1 MVIIPKTM
9 DICNMKTKVKQRIAI
24 GTYFFFSGVCFS
36 TWASRIPNVKDFF
49 QFNEAELGNLLMVMP
64 IASVFGLPIS
74 GWLVSK
80 FNSRNPLI
88 LAFLMYT
95 FSLIG
100 IGFSKH
106 LWSLVLSLAGFSFSL
121 RIINIAMNTQAVTL
135 QKKFTK
141 KINGA
146 FHGFWSLGGIVGLL
160 ISTLFIKLDVSI
172 QVHVVLIASITLV
185 AISSGYHLLL
195 RNDKP
200 KEGNKL
206 ILGKPDPFVLYL
218 GLIVFFAAVCEGGIY
233 DWNGV
238 YFKEVINIEIFTLG
252 YLCFM
257 ICMTISRFFS
267 DLVINKVGIE
277 KTFLISSILIMVG
290 IGTAVIFPYFW
301 PAIIGFCITGFGIA
315 TIFPMA
321 FSLSADSNKYS
332 VGMVISLIST
342 YSIVGMLIGP
352 PLIGYLAYLFNLRT
366 AFIVF
371 LFCGLMFIPISKLF
385 FKLKSNK

>member
-1 MVIIPKTM
+1 MEL
-9 DICNMKTKVKQRIAI
+9 KVKQRITI
-24 GTYFFFSGVCFS
+24 GIYFFFSGVCFS

-49 QFNEAELGNLLMVMP
+49 SFNEAQLGNLLMVMP
-64 IASVFGLPIS
+64 IASVFGLPFS

-80 FNSRNPLI
+80 FNSRNPLLI
-88 LAFLMYT
+88 SFVIYSV
-95 FSLIG
+95 SLVG
-100 IGFSKH
+100 IGFSEN
-106 LWSLVLSLAGFSFSL
+106 LWSLVASLAGFSFSL

-135 QKKFTK
+135 QKQFTK

-160 ISTLFIKLDVSI
+160 VATLLIKLEVSI
-172 QVHVVLIASITLV
+172 HTHVLGIAFLTLIGTAS
-185 AISSGYHLLL
+185 SYHFLL

-206 ILGKPDPFVLYL
+206 IVGKPDPFVLYL

-233 DWNGV
+233 DWNAV
-238 YFKEVINIEIFTLG
+238 YFKEVINVEIFTIG

-257 ICMTISRFFS
+257 VCMTISRFFS
-267 DLVINKVGIE
+267 DLVIDRIGTE
-277 KTFLISSILIMVG
+277 KTFLLSSLLIVFG
-290 IGTAVIFPYFW
+290 IGTAILFPFFW
-301 PAIIGFCITGFGIA
+301 PALLGFCITGFGIA

-321 FSLSADSNKYS
+321 FMLSSSSKKYS

-342 YSIVGMLIGP
+342 YSIVGMLVGP
-352 PLIGYLAYLFNLRT
+352 PLIGYLAYLFHLRT

-371 LFCGLMFIPISKLF
+371 ILCGLMFIPISKLF
-385 FKLKSNK
+385 FALQKK

>member
-1 MVIIPKTM
+1 MEQ
-9 DICNMKTKVKQRIAI
+9 KVKQRIAI
-24 GTYFFFSGVCFS
+24 GIYFFFSGVCFS
-36 TWASRIPNVKDFF
+36 TWASRIPNVKDYFD
-49 QFNEAELGNLLMVMP
+49 FNEAELGNLLLVMP
-64 IASVFGLPIS
+64 IASVFGLPFS

-88 LAFLMYT
+88 ISFIIYAS
-95 FSLIG
+95 SLIG
-100 IGFSKH
+100 IGFSEN

-135 QKKFTK
+135 QKQFTK

-160 ISTLFIKLDVSI
+160 VATLLIKLNVSL
-172 QVHVVLIASITLV
+172 QLHVLIIATLTLLGTGT
-185 AISSGYHLLL
+185 SYHLLL
-195 RNDKP
+195 RNDRP

-206 ILGKPDPFVLYL
+206 IIGKPDPFVLYL

-233 DWNGV
+233 DWNAV
-238 YFKEVINIEIFTLG
+238 YFKEVINVEVFTIG

-257 ICMTISRFFS
+257 VCMTISRFSS
-267 DLVINKVGIE
+267 DIVIERIGAE
-277 KTFLISSILIMVG
+277 KTFFLSSILIVSG
-290 IGTAVIFPYFW
+290 IGTAIVFPYFW
-301 PAIIGFCITGFGIA
+301 PALIGFCITGFGIA

-321 FSLSADSNKYS
+321 FMLSSSSKKYS

-342 YSIVGMLIGP
+342 YSIVGMLVGP
-352 PLIGYLAYLFNLRT
+352 PLIGYLAYIFHLRS

-371 LFCGLMFIPISKLF
+371 IFCGLLFIPISKLF
-385 FKLKSNK
+385 FALQKK